1 MHKSFHYFV
10 VTLTFLPFSCTL
22 IYITVSKYA
31 CTYLKTYPFSLS
43 SNSKSAEKQVHFV
56 FLSNPVL
63 PFFYLSLCRL

>member
-1 MHKSFHYFV
+1 MRKSFHYFV
-10 VTLTFLPFSCTL
+10 VTLPFLPFSCTL

-31 CTYLKTYPFSLS
+31 CSHLRTYPFSLS
-43 SNSKSAEKQVHFV
+43 YNSKSAEKQVHFV

>member
-1 MHKSFHYFV
+1 MCKSFHYFV
-10 VTLTFLPFSCTL
+10 VTLPFLSFSYTL

-31 CTYLKTYPFSLS
+31 CFHLKIYPFSLS
-43 SNSKSAEKQVHFV
+43 YNSKSAKKQVHFV